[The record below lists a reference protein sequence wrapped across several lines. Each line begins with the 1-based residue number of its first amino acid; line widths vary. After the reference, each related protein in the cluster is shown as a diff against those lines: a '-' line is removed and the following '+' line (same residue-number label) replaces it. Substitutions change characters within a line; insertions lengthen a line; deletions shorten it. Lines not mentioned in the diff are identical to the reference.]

1 MERIVFLDRKT
12 CPVEFRVPRFQHQW
26 KDHDLTPRNLVS
38 DRLIDATIA
47 ITNKVPLREAELRVL
62 NSLRFI
68 AVAATGVDM
77 VDLPY
82 CRANNITVS
91 NVPNYTIHSVPEH
104 VFMLILAL
112 RRNLMNYRR
121 AIHAGMWQKSPMFTM
136 MDYSIKGLSG
146 STLGIIGYGAL
157 GKEVEK
163 IARAFGMDVLIAERK
178 HAQDIRPGR
187 LALEEVLGR
196 SDVISIHTPLT
207 PETRKLIG
215 STELARMKSTAL
227 LINVARGGIVDET
240 ALAQALRQG
249 MLAGAGID
257 VLTEE
262 PPVSGNPLLELD
274 LPNLIVTPHIGWASD
289 ESMRTLADTVVSNI
303 EAFVAGYPKNLV
315 S

>member
-26 KDHDLTPRNLVS
+26 KDHDLTPRNLVP

-47 ITNKVPLREAELRVL
+47 ISNKVPLKEPELRAL
-62 NSLRFI
+62 RSLRFI

-91 NVPNYTIHSVPEH
+91 NVPNYTVHSVPEH

-121 AIHAGMWQKSPMFTM
+121 AVQAGMWQKSPMFTM
-136 MDYSIKGLSG
+136 MDYTIRGLAG
-146 STLGIIGYGAL
+146 TTLGIIGYGKL
-157 GKEVEK
+157 GQAVEK
-163 IARAFGMDVLIAERK
+163 IARAFGMEVLIAERK
-178 HAQDIRPGR
+178 HADTIRPGR
-187 LALEEVLGR
+187 HALEEVLGR
-196 SDVISIHTPLT
+196 SDVVTIHTPLT

-215 STELARMKSTAL
+215 SSELTRMKPTAL
-227 LINVARGGIVDET
+227 LINAARGGIVDET
-240 ALAQALRQG
+240 ALGQALRQG

-257 VLTEE
+257 VLTDE
-262 PPVSGNPLLELD
+262 PPAAGNPLLDLD
-274 LPNLIVTPHIGWASD
+274 LPNLIVTPHVGWASD
-289 ESMRTLADTVVSNI
+289 QSLQALANAVVENI
-303 EAFVAGYPKNLV
+303 EAFVAGYPKNVV